1 MIQKLDLVTVR
12 HDVKVVR
19 KVFLSFSGMA
29 FDGEEL
35 GKLTAFLWLL
45 FLAEKDNLT
54 VSTYGIGIN
63 DGSRKTYVTAL
74 DGEDNSLEMIVF
86 APATYAI
93 FKLKGPATA
102 AVWGSFHSAKKHCE
116 MIDQPSVEVYPL
128 GNHQADD
135 YEMKVWIPIKE
146 EV

>member
-1 MIQKLDLVTVR
+1 
-12 HDVKVVR
+12 
-19 KVFLSFSGMA
+19 MA
-29 FDGEEL
+29 
-35 GKLTAFLWLL
+35 
-45 FLAEKDNLT
+45 
-54 VSTYGIGIN
+54 VPTYGIRIIN
-63 DGSRKTYVTAL
+63 GSRKSYVTAL
-74 DGEDNSLEMIVF
+74 AGEDNSLEMNAL

-93 FKLKGPATA
+93 FKLKGPATV

-116 MIDQPSVEVYPL
+116 MIDQPSVEVYPP